1 MDDPLSSLGLTAVT
15 LYQVHTKAIDVLIK
29 RPYKKTLTYQHI
41 SLASYGRLESLA
53 RSGSA
58 EIVQV
63 PNTGQEAYFL
73 FYWQKR
79 YPLQSRYQSMQN
91 LARDRPPDQFTG

>member
-15 LYQVHTKAIDVLIK
+15 LCQSRPSFIKVLIK
-29 RPYKKTLTYQHI
+29 RPFKNTLTYQHI
-41 SLASYGRLESLA
+41 SYASYRRLERLA

-58 EIVQV
+58 ELIQV
-63 PNTGQEAYFL
+63 PNTRQEDYFL

-79 YPLQSRYQSMQN
+79 YLIQPGYPPLPGLNCTPSSDLYTS
-91 LARDRPPDQFTG
+91 